1 MVLWLHNCQYEYA
14 GPESLVTLEESHKS
28 LTQPCLAV
36 AEDCSF
42 ALTGAFSTA
51 V

>member
-14 GPESLVTLEESHKS
+14 GPQLLDTLEDSHRN
-28 LTQPCLAV
+28 LTQPCLAG